1 MRMSIYS
8 EICISTPYLHIPR
21 ELQNLLGEWFV
32 QYESS
37 VYTIILLYLH
47 VNVYAN
53 VYVTLQSPFPF
64 PHCTACSVII
74 D

>member
-1 MRMSIYS
+1 MRMSMVRSVSPHHIY
-8 EICISTPYLHIPR
+8 IIPR

-47 VNVYAN
+47 VNVY
-53 VYVTLQSPFPF
+53 VTLQSPFPF
-64 PHCTACSVII
+64 PLQSVII
-74 D
+74 LKCHY